1 MMEVI
6 GWVLAIISIFV
17 WGAIFKWFL
26 LLENP
31 QEKEVKKG
39 RKEPQLF
46 DLRADMVEQVK
57 KQEKRIENA
66 AAGVSAHQ
74 VQCQEVTKEAPA

>member
-46 DLRADMVEQVK
+46 DLRADMVE
-57 KQEKRIENA
+57 
-66 AAGVSAHQ
+66 
-74 VQCQEVTKEAPA
+74 